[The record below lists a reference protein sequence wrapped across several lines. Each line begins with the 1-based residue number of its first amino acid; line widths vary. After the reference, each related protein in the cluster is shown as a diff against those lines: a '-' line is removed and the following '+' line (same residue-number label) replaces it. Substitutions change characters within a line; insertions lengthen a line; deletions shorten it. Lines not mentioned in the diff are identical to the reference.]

1 MSEIPPAP
9 STPRAPRTTPATRG
23 ALALVAVVLAVAGVA
38 AWLDSRHRE
47 ERLRAAFARELA
59 TASASADASAQR
71 VTTLAAELRDAQA
84 KIALLDT
91 RQNEAQSQTAALE
104 SFYRD
109 LTPSRDELA
118 LTEVEQTLNLASQQ
132 LALAGNVQSALAAL
146 QLLDAKLARL
156 DRPRFAPLRRAL
168 AADMD
173 RLKAVPYVDVAGL
186 AARIDAAI
194 ASVDALPLAH
204 DERVAEVAAPAAAP
218 APTSA
223 WSSFWHD
230 LWSDARNMVRI
241 EVSDRPAAPLLPPSQ
256 QYFLRE
262 NLRLRLLSARNA
274 LIARNDASFR
284 ADVRDADEW
293 VRKYFDGRAKPV
305 QQLLATLVQLRT
317 TSMPATLPE
326 LTQSLAAAATL
337 RETLDRLAL
346 APPAPPAPPPARPT
360 PAPVKAR

>member
-1 MSEIPPAP
+1 MGENQSGAA
-9 STPRAPRTTPATRG
+9 SSGGSRGMPATRG
-23 ALALVAVVLAVAGVA
+23 AVALVAVVLAIAGIA
-38 AWLDSRHRE
+38 GWLDARSRE
-47 ERLRAAFARELA
+47 ARLRQEFAHELA
-59 TASASADASAQR
+59 AASASADASAQR
-71 VTTLAAELRDAQA
+71 VSALASELRDAQA
-84 KIALLDT
+84 KLALLDT
-91 RQNEAQSQTAALE
+91 RQTEAQSQTAALE

-146 QLLDAKLARL
+146 QLMDAKLARL

-168 AADMD
+168 AVDMD

-204 DERVAEVAAPAAAP
+204 DERVPEVAAPASP
-218 APTSA
+218 PPVTSA
-223 WSSFWHD
+223 WRAFWRD
-230 LWSDARNMVRI
+230 LWTDARNMVRI

-284 ADVRDADEW
+284 ADVRAADEW
-293 VRKYFDGRAKPV
+293 VRKYFDARAKPV

-346 APPAPPAPPPARPT
+346 APPSPNPAPA
-360 PAPVKAR
+360 KAR

>member
-1 MSEIPPAP
+1 MSDIPPAATTARP
-9 STPRAPRTTPATRG
+9 PRSAPATRG

-38 AWLDSRHRE
+38 AWLDARHRE
-47 ERLRAAFARELA
+47 ERLRTALARELA
-59 TASASADASAQR
+59 AASASADASAQR
-71 VTTLAAELRDAQA
+71 VATLAAELRDAQA
-84 KIALLDT
+84 KLALLDT
-91 RQNEAQSQTAALE
+91 RQTEAQSQTAALE

-194 ASVDALPLAH
+194 ASIDAMPLAH
-204 DERVAEVAAPAAAP
+204 DERVAAVAAPAAQPAP
-218 APTSA
+218 AGGWDA
-223 WSSFWHD
+223 FWRD
-230 LWSDARNMVRI
+230 LWNDARNMVRI

-293 VRKYFDGRAKPV
+293 VRKYFDARAKPV

-346 APPAPPAPPPARPT
+346 APPPPAPPARPASSAA
-360 PAPVKAR
+360 PAKAR